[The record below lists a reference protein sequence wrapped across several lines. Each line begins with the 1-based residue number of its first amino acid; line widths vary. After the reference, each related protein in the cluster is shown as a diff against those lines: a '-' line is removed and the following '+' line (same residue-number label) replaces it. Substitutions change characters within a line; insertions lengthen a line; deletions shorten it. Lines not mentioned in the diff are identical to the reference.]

1 MHVRGSRSE
10 SRTDLASAVCFSPVR
25 GSRRSPRKQRLPGG
39 RTAVA
44 RNHAGAYLEWM
55 WPKKEGSSLFGQ
67 AAASSTSLFSLGGA
81 ENKANKYRARIIQAR
96 STCNYA
102 VVREQLKKLAKTQ
115 AGGCFEQLMLAECA
129 LHATRENGNF
139 NWEKGRINSGRD
151 AHSGLL
157 EQEARAHL
165 EKGARLVAPGW
176 ETMEVWMLSGL
187 LEHATGDAQAAN
199 NAWHQILKSQHICT
213 DFCVENNTDL

>member
-1 MHVRGSRSE
+1 
-10 SRTDLASAVCFSPVR
+10 
-25 GSRRSPRKQRLPGG
+25 
-39 RTAVA
+39 
-44 RNHAGAYLEWM
+44 M
-55 WPKKEGSSLFGQ
+55 WPKKDGSSLFGQ

-115 AGGCFEQLMLAECA
+115 AGGCFEQLMVAECA
-129 LHATRENGNF
+129 LHATRENGSF

-157 EQEARAHL
+157 EQEMRQQI
-165 EKGARLVAPGW
+165 EFRQLVN
-176 ETMEVWMLSGL
+176 L
-187 LEHATGDAQAAN
+187 
-199 NAWHQILKSQHICT
+199 
-213 DFCVENNTDL
+213 